1 MVEIL
6 SVTLKNFKAHSDRYF
21 EFQPGTNAISGE
33 NGAGK
38 TSILEAI
45 AWVLFDHRG
54 EYKAE
59 DFVRNGESTAQANVS
74 FISSRDQR
82 TYEVQRNTRS
92 GYTIYDPQLNEKLNL
107 SRKGDEVL
115 PWLRENLGVAPGTD
129 LSELFASTIGVPQG
143 TFTADFQL
151 TAEKRKA
158 IFDKV
163 LKVEEY
169 QKTFKEFIQLEKY
182 SKAQTDSLSRDI
194 EQYDEQL
201 QEWDTL
207 IQTQTELQQEIKQG
221 TAELVEWQAKLAQLK
236 TEQEQIQ
243 VQATEL
249 QQLTNRLTQ
258 AQSQIQAQDQALKR
272 LEIEL
277 AQAQKSVEICTER
290 RTAYQTVL
298 QAEATLKEL
307 ETQRHQ
313 QQQLEQQ
320 KQQLI
325 QQSADRTTQLATL
338 NHQLERFTAAQAEID
353 RLQPKLAEQVEQ
365 EKVLQHIQQQIQNLN
380 SWRQTLNRDEQQL
393 GKLQQRS
400 QALHEAITQL
410 QSLASIGDQIAALE
424 AQQHRYQ
431 QQLSRIA
438 AAAQFEHDLRQI
450 LEQAKHRGQL
460 HAQEIAAI
468 TLQLQSL
475 QATPGIT
482 DQAIAP
488 VINALGSG
496 AKLQTHLVADL
507 QAILDDL
514 AEQIVAERLEQ
525 AIQNIQT
532 QLHELRQQQAR
543 YLTLAAKQK
552 EQAQIFTE
560 IMEVKAQIKQA
571 KGHLANATEWQ
582 AQLSAVNHQL
592 QAMDDP
598 RGRLRYLQQ
607 EIEQQPTLM
616 QQKRQLQ
623 IVMAGSQAQIEQF
636 EQQLQAFGDLAAKLA
651 EQQTLRDQHRPDYNL
666 YLEHQKSANRY
677 KPLSQEYT
685 TTQAQRAAQQ
695 QQLEELTQQQQ
706 ALAETLDPE
715 AVAALQAALQT
726 ANREIIT
733 RQAQLPEKQKRLA
746 VVDDRVTK
754 LKSVQEKRNQTE
766 AQLKQ
771 QQKVDRFIKFA
782 RKAYK
787 QAGPRITER
796 YVQSIGREADKLFRE
811 LLNRPNVA
819 LEWTRDYEI
828 IVREGANERRFINLS
843 GGEQMCAALA
853 VRLALL
859 KILADINIAFFDEP
873 TTNMDR
879 PRRIQLAEAISNIR
893 TFRQL
898 FVISHDDTFE
908 QVTENVI
915 FVARETPA

>member
-6 SVTLKNFKAHSDRYF
+6 SVSLKNFKAHSDRYF

-54 EYKAE
+54 EYKVE
-59 DFVRNGESTAQANVS
+59 DFVRNGESTAQVSVS

-107 SRKGDEVL
+107 SRKGDEIL

-129 LSELFASTIGVPQG
+129 LSELFSSTIGVPQG

-169 QKTFKEFIQLEKY
+169 QKTYKEFINLEKY
-182 SKAQTDSLSRDI
+182 SKTQTDTLSREI
-194 EQYDEQL
+194 AQYDEQL

-207 IQTQTELQQEIKQG
+207 VQAQTELQQEIAQG
-221 TAELVEWQAKLAQLK
+221 KVALAQWQAQL
-236 TEQEQIQ
+236 TQLQAEQAR
-243 VQATEL
+243 VGAQATEL

-258 AQSQIQAQDQALKR
+258 AESQIQAQDKERQR
-272 LEIEL
+272 LADEL
-277 AQAQKSVEICTER
+277 AQAQTAVEICTAR

-298 QAEATLKEL
+298 QAEAALKEL
-307 ETQRHQ
+307 ETQRQ
-313 QQQLEQQ
+313 QQQHLQQQ

-338 NHQLERFTAAQAEID
+338 NHQLERCSAAQIALE
-353 RLQPKLAEQVEQ
+353 RLRPKLDEQAEL
-365 EKVLQHIQQQIQNLN
+365 EKNLQHIQQQIQNLH
-380 SWRQTLNRDEQQL
+380 SWQQTLTHNEQRL
-393 GKLQQRS
+393 SKLQQRS
-400 QALHEAITQL
+400 QALQQEIDQL
-410 QSLASIGDQIAALE
+410 HALATIDAQVAELE
-424 AQQHRYQ
+424 AQQQRYQ

-438 AAAQFEHDLRQI
+438 VAAQFENDLRQI
-450 LEQAKHRGQL
+450 LVRAEQRGQL
-460 HAQEIAAI
+460 HAQDIQNV
-468 TLQLQSL
+468 TTQLQAL
-475 QATPGIT
+475 QATAGIAN
-482 DQAIAP
+482 QAIAP
-488 VINALGSG
+488 IITALGRG
-496 AKLQTHLVADL
+496 TQLQANLVADL

-514 AEQIVAERLEQ
+514 SEQIVVDRLEQ
-525 AIQNIQT
+525 AIQHTQT
-532 QLHELRQQQAR
+532 QLNELRQQQAR
-543 YLTLAAKQK
+543 YLTLETKQK
-552 EQAQIFTE
+552 EQTQIFTE

-571 KGHLANATEWQ
+571 KGHLATEPEWQ
-582 AQLSAVNHQL
+582 AQLTTIKNQL
-592 QAMDDP
+592 QALADP
-598 RGRLRYLQQ
+598 RGQSRFLQQ
-607 EIEQQPTLM
+607 EIDQQPALA

-623 IVMAGSQAQIEQF
+623 IVMADTQSQLDQF
-636 EQQLQAFGDLAAKLA
+636 DQQLQAFGDLGQAIAA
-651 EQQTLRDQHRPDYNL
+651 QQSRRDQYRPDYNL
-666 YLEHQKSANRY
+666 YLENQQAANRY
-677 KPLSQEYT
+677 KPLSQQYAET
-685 TTQAQRAAQQ
+685 E
-695 QQLEELTQQQQ
+695 QQLQTQRQQFEILATQQQ
-706 ALAETLDPE
+706 ALATTLDPQ
-715 AVAALQAALQT
+715 AVAALATALET
-726 ANREIIT
+726 AKREVHT
-733 RQAQLPEKQKRLA
+733 RDAQLPEKQKRLA
-746 VVDDRVTK
+746 TLTEQVDKLQVVQAK
-754 LKSVQEKRNQTE
+754 QSQAQT
-766 AQLKQ
+766 QLKQ

-796 YVQSIGREADKLFRE
+796 YVQSIAREADKLFRE

-879 PRRIQLAEAISNIR
+879 PRRIQLAAAISNIR
-893 TFRQL
+893 SFRQL

-915 FVARETPA
+915 FVTRETSS

>member
-1 MVEIL
+1 M
-6 SVTLKNFKAHSDRYF
+6 S
-21 EFQPGTNAISGE
+21 
-33 NGAGK
+33 
-38 TSILEAI
+38 
-45 AWVLFDHRG
+45 HRG
-54 EYKAE
+54 
-59 DFVRNGESTAQANVS
+59 Q
-74 FISSRDQR
+74 
-82 TYEVQRNTRS
+82 
-92 GYTIYDPQLNEKLNL
+92 IYQSYFPALIE
-107 SRKGDEVL
+107 
-115 PWLRENLGVAPGTD
+115 
-129 LSELFASTIGVPQG
+129 VPQG

-169 QKTFKEFIQLEKY
+169 QKTFKDFINLEKY
-182 SKAQTDSLSRDI
+182 SKAQTDGLSRDI

-207 IQTQTELQQEIKQG
+207 IQTQTILQQEIEQG
-221 TAELVEWQAKLAQLK
+221 TAELAQWQAKLAQLK
-236 TEQEQIQ
+236 IEQDQIQ
-243 VQATEL
+243 AQATEL

-258 AQSQIQAQDQALKR
+258 AQSQLQAQDQALKR
-272 LEIEL
+272 LESEL
-277 AQAQKSVEICTER
+277 EQAQKSVEICTER
-290 RTAYQTVL
+290 RPAYQTVL

-307 ETQRHQ
+307 EQARHQ
-313 QQQLEQQ
+313 QQRIEQQ
-320 KQQLI
+320 KQKLI
-325 QQSADRTTQLATL
+325 QQSADRATQLATL
-338 NHQLERFTAAQAEID
+338 NHQLERCTAAQTEVD
-353 RLQPKLAEQVEQ
+353 RLQPKLAEQVEL
-365 EKVLQHIQQQIQNLN
+365 ENHLQHIQQQIQNLN
-380 SWRQTLNRDEQQL
+380 SWRQTLTRDEQQL
-393 GKLQQRS
+393 AKLQQRS
-400 QALHEAITQL
+400 QALHEVITQL
-410 QSLASIGDQIAALE
+410 QSFETITDQIAALE
-424 AQQHRYQ
+424 TQQQRYQ

-450 LEQAKHRGQL
+450 LQQAKHRGQL
-460 HAQEIAAI
+460 HEQAIAVI
-468 TLQLQSL
+468 TVQLQSL
-475 QATPGIT
+475 QATDGIT

-488 VINALGSG
+488 AINALGNG
-496 AKLQTHLVADL
+496 AKLQADLVADL

-514 AEQIVAERLEQ
+514 SEQIVAEQLEQ
-525 AIQNIQT
+525 TIQQIQT

-543 YLTLAAKQK
+543 YLTLEARQK
-552 EQAQIFTE
+552 EQTQIFTE

-571 KGHLANATEWQ
+571 KSHLASETEWQ
-582 AQLSAVNHQL
+582 AQLSAVNQQL
-592 QAMDDP
+592 PEIDDP
-598 RGRLRYLQQ
+598 RGRMRFLQK
-607 EIEQQPTLM
+607 EIDQQPALT

-623 IVMAGSQAQIEQF
+623 TLMAGTQEQIVQF
-636 EQQLQAFGDLAAKLA
+636 DQQIQAFGDLAAKLA
-651 EQQTLRDQHRPDYNL
+651 EQQTLRDQHRPGYNL
-666 YLEHQKSANRY
+666 YLEHQKSANCY

-685 TTQAQRAAQQ
+685 TTQAQREIQQ
-695 QQLEELTQQQQ
+695 QQLQELTQQQQ
-706 ALAETLDPE
+706 ALANTLDPQ
-715 AVAALQAALQT
+715 AVAALQAAYQA
-726 ANREIIT
+726 ANRETIT

-746 VVDDRVTK
+746 AIDVRVTK
-754 LKSVQEKRNQTE
+754 LKSVQAKRDQTQ

-796 YVQSIGREADKLFRE
+796 YVQSIAREADKLFRE

-915 FVARETPA
+915 FVTRETPA